1 MDTECDLLKNLDKLH
16 TTELG
21 IVRIKRN
28 LSLTVDN
35 VVEWC
40 KTKINSHNVLI
51 TRKGKNWYVNI
62 EDTYILTVNAYS
74 YTIITAHMVKNEFD
88 ISFLAVSH

>member
-1 MDTECDLLKNLDKLH
+1 MSVANELLERLDKLQ

-28 LSLTVDN
+28 LSLDVDD

-40 KTKINSHNVLI
+40 RDKIKSD
-51 TRKGKNWYVNI
+51 NWYINI
-62 EDTYILTVNAYS
+62 DACIITVNAYS
-74 YTIITAHMVKNEFD
+74 YTIITAHKEKR
-88 ISFLAVSH
+88 